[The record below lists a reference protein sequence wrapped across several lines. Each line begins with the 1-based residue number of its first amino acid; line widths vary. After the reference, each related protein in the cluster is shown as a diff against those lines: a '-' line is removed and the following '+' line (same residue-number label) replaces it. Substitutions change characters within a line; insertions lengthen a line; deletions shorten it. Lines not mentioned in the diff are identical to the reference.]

1 MSFCHIFIFNKNLHY
16 DCPEHNSEVD
26 PNDLTGE
33 TEILEDELREQDH
46 HDLDQRDT
54 EVDDQGP
61 RVDPNQTYYFKNLL
75 RGRFR
80 HNRREIYVKWEDGSK
95 TWEPDAS
102 FTPEQ
107 LEHINAKFTKMGKVR
122 KSCFHRKY

>member
-1 MSFCHIFIFNKNLHY
+1 MRRISYNKLHSSLINASNLKRYH
-16 DCPEHNSEVD
+16 DPEILRNHLEPNNLDEDKNPEDNSEVD

-33 TEILEDELREQDH
+33 TEILEDELKEQDH

-61 RVDPNQTYYFKNLL
+61 RLDPNQTYYFKNLL

-80 HNRREIYVKWEDGSK
+80 HNRREIYVK
-95 TWEPDAS
+95 
-102 FTPEQ
+102 
-107 LEHINAKFTKMGKVR
+107 
-122 KSCFHRKY
+122 

>member
-1 MSFCHIFIFNKNLHY
+1 MIQLGK
-16 DCPEHNSEVD
+16 
-26 PNDLTGE
+26 
-33 TEILEDELREQDH
+33 TEILEDELKEQDH

-54 EVDDQGP
+54 VVDDQGP
-61 RVDPNQTYYFKNLL
+61 RLDPNQTYYFKNSL

-80 HNRREIYVKWEDGSK
+80 HNRREIYVKWEDGFT
-95 TWEPDAS
+95 TWEPDAT

-107 LEHINAKFTKMGKVR
+107 LEHINEKFTKMGKVR